1 MNNVHSGRQRLAI
14 LLACVLALPL
24 AAQAALNAYSVENAQ
39 GRQFHAE
46 VQGNK
51 LYLSGNGK
59 KSVAPDGSYKTEGG
73 VFKVRGGVLLNPQ
86 PEPPGV
92 SDSSKKPVNPG
103 EARGFNPQPDPPG
116 DAAKGMGKPGNAGES
131 HGFNP
136 QPDPPGDTALGKGAL
151 SVPAAQGAGAK

>member
-24 AAQAALNAYSVENAQ
+24 AAQAALNADLVENAQ

-51 LYLSGNGK
+51 LYLLGNGK
-59 KSVAPDGSYKTEGG
+59 KSLAPDGSYKTEGG
-73 VFKVRGGVLLNPQ
+73 VLKVRGGVLLNPQ

-92 SDSSKKPVNPG
+92 SGSLKKPVNPG

-116 DAAKGMGKPGNAGES
+116 DAAKGAGKPGNAGET

-136 QPDPPGDTALGKGAL
+136 QPDPPGEAALGKATL
-151 SVPAAQGAGAK
+151 SAPATQGISAK

>member
-1 MNNVHSGRQRLAI
+1 MINAYRGKQQLLI
-14 LLACVLALPL
+14 LLTCVLALPL

-116 DAAKGMGKPGNAGES
+116 DAAKGMGKPGNAGETR
-131 HGFNP
+131 GFNP